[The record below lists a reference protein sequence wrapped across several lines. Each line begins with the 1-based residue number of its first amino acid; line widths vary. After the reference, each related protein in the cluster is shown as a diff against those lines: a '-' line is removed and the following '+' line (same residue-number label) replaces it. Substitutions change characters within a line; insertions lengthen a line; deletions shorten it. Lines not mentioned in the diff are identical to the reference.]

1 MAGKMWQLGSP
12 DTWIYNFYDELR
24 RKLNRKLV
32 DYLLARAVTT
42 SDSKV
47 LEAGSGPAFASS
59 ILQRDRRVSLAIAM
73 DIDMEA
79 LQEARR
85 RDPSLS
91 LVVADLHNLPFRDE
105 SIDVSWNS
113 STIEHLDL
121 PESALTEMARVTCCG
136 GKVFVGVPYLYG
148 PLGFERWISQ
158 TSVGIWIGRTFDGPD
173 LEQIL
178 IQVGLRPKHSILY
191 FFRFFVGMLAEKQS
205 YEAQGAVIQDNCQ

>member
-12 DTWIYNFYDELR
+12 GTWIYNFYDELR
-24 RKLNRKLV
+24 RRLNRKLV
-32 DYLLARAVTT
+32 DYLLARAVTA
-42 SDSKV
+42 SESKV

-59 ILQRDRRVSLAIAM
+59 ILHRDRHVALAIAM

-79 LQEARR
+79 LREAQR

-91 LVVADLHNLPFRDE
+91 LVVADLHQLPFRDE
-105 SIDVSWNS
+105 SVDVSWNS

-121 PESALTEMARVTCCG
+121 PASALTEMARVTCRG

-158 TSVGIWIGRTFDGPD
+158 TSVGVWIGRTFDRAD
-173 LEQIL
+173 LEHIL
-178 IQVGLRPKHSILY
+178 IQVGLRPKHSIFY
-191 FFRFFVGMLAEKQS
+191 FFRFFLGMLAEKQS
-205 YEAQGAVIQDNCQ
+205 